1 MKNKMKKL
9 LSYILLTL
17 TLGLVSCSEDEPNN
31 PVRDYIQ
38 YNCID
43 VTFNDNVLTEHP
55 NIISWN
61 NRYQLEDDFIKSWY
75 TDYFIGST
83 LTFRNSGEILFNS
96 FEGQESMY
104 GIKQADSVT
113 IPFIRLNW
121 ENQCT
126 GEVLMRL
133 VDTNTYECKVTDK
146 DIGVTFNLTF
156 KYEEEETYW

>member
-83 LTFRNSGEILFNS
+83 LTFRNSGISTDSSNRLMMNKEIVRSCTEN
-96 FEGQESMY
+96 GR
-104 GIKQADSVT
+104 GKGKADS
-113 IPFIRLNW
+113 IGKKYYSNW
-121 ENQCT
+121 I
-126 GEVLMRL
+126 VKL
-133 VDTNTYECKVTDK
+133 
-146 DIGVTFNLTF
+146 
-156 KYEEEETYW
+156 